1 MPEPCATFIVTARAS
16 SGRGGPV
23 PSASDEEILRSA
35 RWRDLR
41 EVAVGHGVRLRGL
54 RTKEQACAA
63 ILASPA
69 AETIIRE
76 VEARAGK
83 GPASERARARLA
95 ATRDAIREAANL
107 GAAVGAAEDFWKQAA
122 ESIEQGEPS
131 IAETELDRAASLAT
145 SARERRL
152 QEIRDSL
159 SLIEDLLFAAR
170 QVGADT
176 AGAEDLWSQARS
188 AVAAGDYVQAGEL
201 VRQAERAAIQVQQGQ
216 IDQAIHLRET
226 QIERARAIIAA
237 CEPLLQEAESYDLSV
252 ADVRTLLRQAR
263 DVLSKGDYLA
273 GVTFAHNAEEAAYRL
288 SSQVDEERRRRG
300 IERPAP
306 GLCGVCGSSHL
317 TFFEDGWGRCSD
329 CQEEFRWRG
338 PLGLRER
345 LRGLLG
351 T

>member
-1 MPEPCATFIVTARAS
+1 MPEPCATFIAAARAS
-16 SGRGGPV
+16 SGRGGLI
-23 PSASDEEILRSA
+23 PSTSDEEILRTA

-41 EVAVGHGVRLRGL
+41 EVAVAHGVRIRGL
-54 RTKEQACAA
+54 RTKEQASAA

-69 AETIIRE
+69 AQAIVREIET
-76 VEARAGK
+76 RAGR
-83 GPASERARARLA
+83 GPASERARDRLA
-95 ATRDAIREAANL
+95 VTRDVIREAANF
-107 GAAVGAAEDFWKQAA
+107 GAGVGAAEDLWKQAA
-122 ESIEQGEPS
+122 ESIERGEPS
-131 IAETELDRAASLAT
+131 VAETELDRAAGLAAA
-145 SARERRL
+145 ARERRI
-152 QEIRDSL
+152 QEITDAL
-159 SLIEDLLFAAR
+159 SLVEDLVFAAR
-170 QVGADT
+170 RVGADT

-188 AVAAGDYVQAGEL
+188 SVAAGDYLTAGEL
-201 VRQAERAAIQVQQGQ
+201 VKQAERAAIQVQQGQ

-226 QIERARAIIAA
+226 QIERAQSIIAA

-273 GVTFAHNAEEAAYRL
+273 GVTFARNAEEAAYRL
-288 SSQVDEERRRRG
+288 SAQVDEERRRRG